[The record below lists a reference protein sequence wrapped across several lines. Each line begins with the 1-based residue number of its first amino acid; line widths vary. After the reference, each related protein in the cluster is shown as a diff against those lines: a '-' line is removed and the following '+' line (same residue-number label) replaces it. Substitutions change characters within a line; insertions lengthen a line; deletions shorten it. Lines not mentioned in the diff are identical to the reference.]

1 MNNEFEKVS
10 LCCSICKKTSIMKKD
25 LCSETY
31 YCNGCDTYFDPGES
45 EYIDWDMLEEQADV
59 DLSDYELDMLGRVR
73 GEG

>member
-1 MNNEFEKVS
+1 ME
-10 LCCSICKKTSIMKKD
+10 KD

-31 YCNGCDTYFDPGES
+31 YCNGCDTYFDRNES